1 MARYVFAL
9 VLLVLAPSAL
19 AQEPTGAMPTES
31 ALVNRFAGDL
41 AALTSRHLFETA
53 AASKSQRVYAELAL
67 RRYQARLACAA
78 TEFEAA
84 IACAEVKMLDP
95 LSQGGN
101 LRYAL
106 QQDINQASS
115 QWSQS
120 VQQAYQEYSSSRGE
134 RWGGED
140 RWGGSGSALS
150 SRESN
155 LMQDLQ
161 RWLQNPELAKLAVQL
176 QPALPDLVGGAST
189 TLAAEKAA
197 DEAVSKAFS
206 DLGGVAAT
214 EREQARQA
222 VAAALAEYANDLSGL
237 RSAVDEATRAM
248 RLRVE
253 EACAAAETACRLATV
268 RLALGEV
275 PAAP

>member
-1 MARYVFAL
+1 
-9 VLLVLAPSAL
+9 
-19 AQEPTGAMPTES
+19 
-31 ALVNRFAGDL
+31 
-41 AALTSRHLFETA
+41 
-53 AASKSQRVYAELAL
+53 
-67 RRYQARLACAA
+67 
-78 TEFEAA
+78 
-84 IACAEVKMLDP
+84 MLDP
-95 LSQGGN
+95 LNQGGN
-101 LRYAL
+101 PLRYSL
-106 QQDINQASS
+106 QQDISQASS

-140 RWGGSGSALS
+140 RWGGSGSMLS

-161 RWLQNPELAKLAVQL
+161 RWLQNPELAKLAPQI
-176 QPALPDLVGGAST
+176 QPALPDLIGGAST

-206 DLGGVAAT
+206 DLGGVVAT

-222 VAAALAEYANDLSGL
+222 VATALAEYASDLAGL